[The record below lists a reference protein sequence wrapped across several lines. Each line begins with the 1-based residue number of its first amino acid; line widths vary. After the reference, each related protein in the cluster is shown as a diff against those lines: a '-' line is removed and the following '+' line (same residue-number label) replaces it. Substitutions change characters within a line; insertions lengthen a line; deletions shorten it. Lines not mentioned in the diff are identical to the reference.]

1 MEEYINALEQNLDKI
16 IVRAHALVN
25 QINWQI
31 VPNEV
36 KNIYVKQTTIQ
47 SQLAILEVLI
57 ILYTKH

>member
-36 KNIYVKQTTIQ
+36 KNIYAKQTTIQ

-57 ILYTKH
+57 ILYIKH

>member
-57 ILYTKH
+57 ILYIKH

>member
-1 MEEYINALEQNLDKI
+1 MEEYINVLEQNLDKI

-36 KNIYVKQTTIQ
+36 KNIYAKQTTIQ

-57 ILYTKH
+57 ILYIKH